1 MTAVFVISDEISGQ
15 CGQIGLPG
23 ISLKSSFFFFKEGN
37 RHEIERKWETQFSL
51 ACSLEHCRVFPIES
65 DYK

>member
-1 MTAVFVISDEISGQ
+1 MWSDRASWN
-15 CGQIGLPG
+15 
-23 ISLKSSFFFFKEGN
+23 KSKVLFFFFFKEGN
-37 RHEIERKWETQFSL
+37 RHEIERKWERQFSL